1 MGNPVLQL
9 GNSAN
14 WDLFYSTTVQAVISS
29 NGESYTPIPT
39 ITVPTLL
46 ESHIIATSVSC
57 FSSKPTWYF
66 GGFINQRINLGLT
79 VGGLPDSDAV
89 QKRRLYL
96 NRLTLII
103 FPKLVDSYAVT
114 FDVPKWFQDVT
125 LTLFEYTGI
134 ERDSTD
140 DLVNQI
146 INVDLPRIES
156 KIDAL
161 SHS

>member
-14 WDLFYSTTVQAVISS
+14 WDLFYSTTVVAVTSS

-39 ITVPTLL
+39 ITIPTLL

-57 FSSKPTWYF
+57 SNSKPTWFF
-66 GGFINQRINLGLT
+66 GGFLNQRINLGLT

-103 FPKLVDSYAVT
+103 FPKLVATYAVSL
-114 FDVPKWFQDVT
+114 DVPKWFQDVT
-125 LTLFEYTGI
+125 FSLFEYTGT
-134 ERDSTD
+134 ESDSTE
-140 DLVNQI
+140 DLINQI
-146 INVDLPRIES
+146 KNVDLPRIEG

-161 SHS
+161 SQ

>member
-14 WDLFYSTTVQAVISS
+14 WDLFYSTSVEAVTSN

-46 ESHIIATSVSC
+46 ESHIVASFVHCSN
-57 FSSKPTWYF
+57 SKPTWYF
-66 GGFINQRINLGLT
+66 GGFLNQRINLGLT

-114 FDVPKWFQDVT
+114 FDVPRWFQDVT
-125 LTLFEYTGI
+125 FTLFEYTGV
-134 ERDSTD
+134 ESNSTD
-140 DLVNQI
+140 DLINQI
-146 INVDLPRIES
+146 INVDLPRIEN
-156 KIDAL
+156 KIEAL
-161 SHS
+161 LH

>member
-1 MGNPVLQL
+1 MGNQVLEL

-14 WDLFYSTTVQAVISS
+14 WDLFYSTTIQAVTSS

-46 ESHIIATSVSC
+46 DSHIIATSVSC
-57 FSSKPTWYF
+57 SNSKPTWYS
-66 GGFINQRINLGLT
+66 GGFLNQRINLGLT

-89 QKRRLYL
+89 QKRKVYL

-103 FPKLVDSYAVT
+103 FPKLVDTYAVT
-114 FDVPKWFQDVT
+114 FEVPEWFQDVT
-125 LTLFEYTGI
+125 FTLFEYTGT
-134 ERDSTD
+134 ETDSTEN
-140 DLVNQI
+140 LVNQI

-161 SHS
+161 PH